1 MKQQEIPQPTEAEL
15 EILTVLWSLGSATV
29 REVNDK
35 LNERRADSKEMG
47 YTTSLKL
54 LQIMVE
60 KGLAQRNTDN
70 RTHVYE
76 AAYAQDEVQRNLL
89 QRLANSAF
97 EGSAMQMVMQVLGN
111 HDASAEELDEVK
123 ALIEKVEELRKLRS

>member
-15 EILTVLWSLGSATV
+15 EILTVLWSLGPATV

-35 LNERRADSKEMG
+35 LNERRTDGKEVG

-76 AAYAQDEVQRNLL
+76 PAYAQDEVQRNLL
-89 QRLANSAF
+89 QRLADSAF

-111 HDASAEELDEVK
+111 HDASTEELDEVK
-123 ALIEKVEELRKLRS
+123 ALIERVEKLKRL

>member
-1 MKQQEIPQPTEAEL
+1 M
-15 EILTVLWSLGSATV
+15 SGV
-29 REVNDK
+29 RMAK
-35 LNERRADSKEMG
+35 KSGTPPRW
-47 YTTSLKL
+47 KL

-89 QRLANSAF
+89 QRLADSAF

-111 HDASAEELDEVK
+111 HDASTEELDEVK
-123 ALIEKVEELRKLRS
+123 ALIEKVEEVEELRLPNDSSYVTG